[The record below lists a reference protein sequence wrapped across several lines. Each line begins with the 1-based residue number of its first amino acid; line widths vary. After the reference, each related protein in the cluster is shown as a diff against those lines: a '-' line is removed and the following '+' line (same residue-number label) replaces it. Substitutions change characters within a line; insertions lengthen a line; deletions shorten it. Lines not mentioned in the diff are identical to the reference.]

1 MHNPKNPLILDLE
14 KISPSPL
21 WNQLAVFKT
30 SKVKSTV
37 FTETEITLSKPAER
51 EITLSKPADQ
61 LKPKR
66 VENTNTSLLAFAEY
80 R

>member
-37 FTETEITLSKPAER
+37 FTETEITLSKPA
-51 EITLSKPADQ
+51 DQ